1 MRYLLVL
8 ILSFISAC
16 AERIFLQYEQCNIQC
31 NKRITNVVIFTLR
44 GHRLQ
49 FHSLLAKNWENS
61 KADLR
66 QIYVQGSSDRNVCV
80 CEGGVTPPS
89 Q

>member
-1 MRYLLVL
+1 
-8 ILSFISAC
+8 
-16 AERIFLQYEQCNIQC
+16 
-31 NKRITNVVIFTLR
+31 VIFTLR